1 MRCAREAGRA
11 RRDVGREWGEAGRE
25 CGEVGRERGEAGKEG
40 GEVGREWGEAGK
52 EGGEVGRER
61 GEAGKERG
69 EAGREGGE
77 AGREGREA
85 GEKMVG
91 SGKGGE
97 LGLRVGMV
105 DAVNRQE
112 KKGLEGGSE
121 GSEREG
127 KRQRKGLDRWWRCEK
142 GESRGGE
149 REDGCG
155 GGADAGAGDAGAR
168 EGGFGGAARRDV
180 AEEACRGQACV
191 GEAGMG
197 RRDEAGM
204 GRRDEAGMEVAS
216 RSARLAWDVFSRGG
230 RQHKVI
236 YLIRHAHTSFSA
248 PPPHTPLPSAPIP
261 LASHLPLSRSA
272 SACPSASPPPA
283 PPHTSPPLL
292 PCQAYRHHLRR
303 GHDVPLSPLGR
314 QQAMDLHPTLIHIA
328 QKSQLLLV
336 SPLSRALE
344 TLCYALHL
352 NTPTA
357 TTCHCCNAPCTT
369 TSILGPPCC
378 TAPHSSN
385 APHHPFNSSA
395 KPLNSIHQCPHTP
408 HGQPHACSKHV
419 AGPGD
424 MGRDKEILASDFPFP
439 FLSFS
444 HLPHHWWPHHPSH
457 PPPTP
462 LPSTHTPPAIPAT
475 PSPASPPPPAPITGP
490 AAAAAGTWGA
500 VAEPRGA
507 PASSPPCT
515 TPLPF
520 APTLPAP
527 SSAAS
532 NPPSLH
538 EPRAILRKRV
548 GEFRRFLFACPEATI
563 AVIGHSTFFMEFL
576 ASRRRMKNCEIVKI
590 CL

>member
-1 MRCAREAGRA
+1 
-11 RRDVGREWGEAGRE
+11 
-25 CGEVGRERGEAGKEG
+25 
-40 GEVGREWGEAGK
+40 
-52 EGGEVGRER
+52 
-61 GEAGKERG
+61 
-69 EAGREGGE
+69 
-77 AGREGREA
+77 
-85 GEKMVG
+85 
-91 SGKGGE
+91 
-97 LGLRVGMV
+97 MV

-230 RQHKVI
+230 RQRKVI

-314 QQAMDLHPTLIHIA
+314 QQLSLFPSQPSIIGPLTILPCPPSFLFLHPHCFLPV
-328 QKSQLLLV
+328 LL
-336 SPLSRALE
+336 S
-344 TLCYALHL
+344 
-352 NTPTA
+352 
-357 TTCHCCNAPCTT
+357 
-369 TSILGPPCC
+369 
-378 TAPHSSN
+378 
-385 APHHPFNSSA
+385 
-395 KPLNSIHQCPHTP
+395 
-408 HGQPHACSKHV
+408 
-419 AGPGD
+419 
-424 MGRDKEILASDFPFP
+424 
-439 FLSFS
+439 
-444 HLPHHWWPHHPSH
+444 SH
-457 PPPTP
+457 PPVR
-462 LPSTHTPPAIPAT
+462 LS
-475 PSPASPPPPAPITGP
+475 PSPCPAH
-490 AAAAAGTWGA
+490 
-500 VAEPRGA
+500 A
-507 PASSPPCT
+507 P
-515 TPLPF
+515 
-520 APTLPAP
+520 
-527 SSAAS
+527 SAAS
-532 NPPSLH
+532 VAALPCAGDSLLCLAPQHSHRHHVPLLQRPLHHHQHSRPAMLHRTTLLQRTSSSLQLICKTFELDPPVSSH
-538 EPRAILRKRV
+538 APRATTRLLQCVPPCDYHHPCSSPCPAVLPPALPCAAALAPAMPCAGVCAALRAR
-548 GEFRRFLFACPEATI
+548 GRPW
-563 AVIGHSTFFMEFL
+563 GHG
-576 ASRRRMKNCEIVKI
+576 A
-590 CL
+590 

>member
-1 MRCAREAGRA
+1 
-11 RRDVGREWGEAGRE
+11 
-25 CGEVGRERGEAGKEG
+25 
-40 GEVGREWGEAGK
+40 
-52 EGGEVGRER
+52 
-61 GEAGKERG
+61 
-69 EAGREGGE
+69 
-77 AGREGREA
+77 
-85 GEKMVG
+85 
-91 SGKGGE
+91 
-97 LGLRVGMV
+97 
-105 DAVNRQE
+105 
-112 KKGLEGGSE
+112 
-121 GSEREG
+121 
-127 KRQRKGLDRWWRCEK
+127 
-142 GESRGGE
+142 
-149 REDGCG
+149 
-155 GGADAGAGDAGAR
+155 
-168 EGGFGGAARRDV
+168 
-180 AEEACRGQACV
+180 
-191 GEAGMG
+191 
-197 RRDEAGM
+197 
-204 GRRDEAGMEVAS
+204 MEVAS

-328 QKSQLLLV
+328 QKSQLVSPPLLLV
-336 SPLSRALE
+336 GLRSLLSLFPSQPSIIGPLTILPCPPSFLFLHPHCFLPVLLSSHPPVRLSPSPCPAHAPSAASVAALPCAGDSLLCLAPQHSHRHHVPLLQRPLHHHQHSRPAMLHRS
-344 TLCYALHL
+344 TLLQR
-352 NTPTA
+352 
-357 TTCHCCNAPCTT
+357 
-369 TSILGPPCC
+369 TSSSLQLICKTFELDPP
-378 TAPHSSN
+378 
-385 APHHPFNSSA
+385 
-395 KPLNSIHQCPHTP
+395 
-408 HGQPHACSKHV
+408 
-419 AGPGD
+419 
-424 MGRDKEILASDFPFP
+424 ILASDFPFP